1 MAENIKN
8 DPSKLR
14 IKIPRNENMEC
25 SDKKISAMQA
35 RAPPG
40 WEVRKDRTT
49 GECYY
54 YNLLTGQ
61 SETYIE
67 QIQNLNQLKCVGS
80 SCSIQ
85 GGSLKS
91 RSNRKKKSKT
101 TKRRK

>member
-1 MAENIKN
+1 MESRNFN
-8 DPSKLR
+8 RGLR
-14 IKIPRNENMEC
+14 IRIPTNKNMEC

-40 WEVRKDRTT
+40 WEVRKDRRS

-80 SCSIQ
+80 FCSIQ
-85 GGSLKS
+85 GGSLKT

-101 TKRRK
+101 TKRRM

>member
-61 SETYIE
+61 SEPYIE
-67 QIQNLNQLKCVGS
+67 HIQNLNQLKCVGS